1 MWSYVCS
8 TWIAVE
14 EHPGECVNGMDIR
27 EMLMNKKDMSEGMAF
42 ILVRMLRHDE
52 VNRELGI
59 KRTLSLRHASLG
71 GKQGKYSVFFVFSQ
85 ASNKLRKWIIYLNII
100 C

>member
-1 MWSYVCS
+1 MKIPCVPVSCS

-14 EHPGECVNGMDIR
+14 EHPGGCVNGMDIR

-59 KRTLSLRHASLG
+59 NGHCHYVMHHWAVSKT
-71 GKQGKYSVFFVFSQ
+71 
-85 ASNKLRKWIIYLNII
+85 
-100 C
+100 